1 MDSDVELDG
10 ADMRDVVVVSAMRT
24 PIGGFLGG
32 LKSLTAVELAE
43 ISVKAAIDKAGLSV
57 KDIQD
62 VVGGVVYKSGLK
74 GNPARQVQLNLGIP
88 VEASATTIDQQCAS
102 GMRAFEIAVQQIQL
116 GKSEIS
122 VAFGTESMSNVPHM
136 LLNSR
141 NGSKLGDQ
149 KLVDGLTYDA
159 LIDAFEGYHMG
170 VTAENLAEQYDINRD
185 EQDMLALLS
194 HNRAIDAI
202 NGGSFVDEVVPV
214 SIRTK
219 RGEIMVSEDEH
230 PRSDITIESLSKLR
244 PAFKKDGTVTA
255 GNASSINDGAAALVL
270 MSAERAEQMGIKPLA
285 KVVATG
291 SYGVEPK
298 VMGIGPAYVIP
309 KVLDEAGLNLND
321 IGYFEINEAF
331 AAQFIACNR
340 ILKIPINKVNVKGS
354 GISLGHPVGATGV
367 RIIVTLLHEL
377 KNSDERYGLASLC
390 VGGGPAMASIFERV

>member
-1 MDSDVELDG
+1 MDSYVELDG
-10 ADMRDVVVVSAMRT
+10 VVMRDVVVVSAMRT
-24 PIGGFLGG
+24 PIGGFLGS

-43 ISVKAAIDKAGLSV
+43 ISVKSAIDKAGLSV

-88 VEASATTIDQQCAS
+88 VEASATTVDQQCAS

-122 VAFGTESMSNVPHM
+122 VAFGTESMSNVPYM

-141 NGSKLGDQ
+141 NGSKIGDQ
-149 KLVDGLTYDA
+149 KLVDGLTHDA

-170 VTAENLAEQYDINRD
+170 VTAENLAEQYNIDRD
-185 EQDMLALLS
+185 EQDKLALLS
-194 HNRAIDAI
+194 HNRAVDAI
-202 NGGSFVDEVVPV
+202 NEGSFVDEIVPV

-219 RGEIMVSEDEH
+219 RGEIMVSEDEN
-230 PRSDITIESLSKLR
+230 PRSNIAIESLSKLK
-244 PAFKKDGTVTA
+244 PIFKKDGTVTA

-309 KVLDEAGLNLND
+309 KVLDEAGLNIND

-340 ILKIPINKVNVKGS
+340 ILRIPMNKVNVKGS

-377 KNSDERYGLASLC
+377 KNSDEQYGLASLC
-390 VGGGPAMASIFERV
+390 VGGGPAMASIFERM